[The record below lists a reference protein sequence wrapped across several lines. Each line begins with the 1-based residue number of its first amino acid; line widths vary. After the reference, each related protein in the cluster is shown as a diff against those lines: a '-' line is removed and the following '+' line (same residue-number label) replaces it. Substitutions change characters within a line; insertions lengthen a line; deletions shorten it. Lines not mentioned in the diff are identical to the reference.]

1 MGNGVVD
8 GSIDLSFQFQVA
20 LRILS
25 GLVAW
30 GAKIAFPEKLGN
42 KLIHIY
48 FICFDLI
55 ECINE
60 ILCNR
65 QTTTIATLCV
75 AAIGYKNTMPQMGN
89 KAISGVFWM
98 AMFLSFGLPIIGWLC
113 NIVAMKFY
121 ELDKDRMVQV
131 QKNIAEMK
139 EQ

>member
-1 MGNGVVD
+1 MGNGIVD

-60 ILCNR
+60 ILCNGQTGADRSKSVYHSYFVKWYSDR
-65 QTTTIATLCV
+65 QLQD
-75 AAIGYKNTMPQMGN
+75 NDHDQ
-89 KAISGVFWM
+89 
-98 AMFLSFGLPIIGWLC
+98 
-113 NIVAMKFY
+113 
-121 ELDKDRMVQV
+121 
-131 QKNIAEMK
+131 
-139 EQ
+139 

>member
-1 MGNGVVD
+1 MGNGIVD
-8 GSIDLSFQFQVA
+8 GSIDLGFQFQVA

-65 QTTTIATLCV
+65 QTGA
-75 AAIGYKNTMPQMGN
+75 
-89 KAISGVFWM
+89 
-98 AMFLSFGLPIIGWLC
+98 
-113 NIVAMKFY
+113 
-121 ELDKDRMVQV
+121 DRRKPVYYSYLVKWYSDRQL
-131 QKNIAEMK
+131 QDNDHD
-139 EQ
+139 Q

>member
-1 MGNGVVD
+1 MGNGIVD

-60 ILCNR
+60 IL
-65 QTTTIATLCV
+65 
-75 AAIGYKNTMPQMGN
+75 
-89 KAISGVFWM
+89 
-98 AMFLSFGLPIIGWLC
+98 MFLIELKKQAGRKIGKFLELTGAHSFPIS
-113 NIVAMKFY
+113 V
-121 ELDKDRMVQV
+121 
-131 QKNIAEMK
+131 
-139 EQ
+139 